1 MSRWAFWIDRGGTF
15 TDVVARDPAGA
26 LHVKKLLS
34 EDPYRLEDAP
44 LRAIRELLEL
54 PEGAPLDAGR
64 IDSVRMGT
72 TVATNALLERRG
84 ARVCLVITAGFEDAL
99 LIGTQARP
107 DLFALAITKPE
118 PLVAEVI
125 GLE

>member
-34 EDPYRLEDAP
+34 EDPAQLEDAP

-54 PEGAPLDAGR
+54 PPGAPLDAAR

-84 ARVCLVITAGFEDAL
+84 ARVLEAL
-99 LIGTQARP
+99 RASVHARP
-107 DLFALAITKPE
+107 GRG
-118 PLVAEVI
+118 
-125 GLE
+125 GLR